1 MSPKPVIEVENVG
14 MVRGEDKRILEGIGW
29 RLRQGDHCALLGAN
43 GSGKTSLLKVICGYE
58 WPTEGTV
65 RVLGNRFGEVV
76 LADVRKQIGW
86 VSSSI
91 QARIPEDQSA
101 AAVVL
106 SGLEASIGIWREFGR
121 AEIQRAER
129 AMESMEVAEFAD
141 KTYGVLSQ
149 GERQR
154 VLIARALVSRPRLLI
169 LDEPCAGLDPAAREH
184 FLKDLT
190 KFARRKNGPTIVFV
204 THHIEEIPAFVRR
217 GLLLKDGR
225 VLAQGPIERVCN
237 SKNLGE
243 ALGCKCLVSR
253 ENQGQGRRF
262 SLVLK

>member
-14 MVRGEDKRILEGIGW
+14 MVRGEDKRILEGIDW
-29 RLRQGDHCALLGAN
+29 RLREGDHCALLGAN

-58 WPTEGTV
+58 WPTEGSV

-91 QARIPEDQSA
+91 QARIPEDQLA
-101 AAVVL
+101 IAVVL
-106 SGLEASIGIWREFGR
+106 SGLEASIGVWRDFR
-121 AEIQRAER
+121 SKEIQRAER
-129 AMESMEVAEFAD
+129 ALESMEVATFAG
-141 KTYGVLSQ
+141 KAYGVLSQ

-184 FLKDLT
+184 FLGDLA

-204 THHIEEIPAFVRR
+204 THHIEEIPSFVRR
-217 GLLLKDGR
+217 GLLLKGGR
-225 VLAQGPIERVCN
+225 VLAHGSIERVCN

-243 ALGCKCLVSR
+243 AFGCECRVEC
-253 ENQGQGRRF
+253 ENRGEGRRF
-262 SLVLK
+262 SLVLH